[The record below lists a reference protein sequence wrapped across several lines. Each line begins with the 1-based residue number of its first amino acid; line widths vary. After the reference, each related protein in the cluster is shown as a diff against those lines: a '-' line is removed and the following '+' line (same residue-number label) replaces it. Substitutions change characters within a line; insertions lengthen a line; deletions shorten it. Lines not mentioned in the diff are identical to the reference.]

1 MQYYARNGLLQMMRH
16 ALAAILALFMCVLP
30 ATNAMEKAPLII
42 AHRQVLGSGGV
53 QMTNTA
59 SQNAS
64 A

>member
-1 MQYYARNGLLQMMRH
+1 MMRH